1 MATIYVRN
9 VPDEVVERLGRLAA
23 RAGVSVNRLV
33 LQELTEAARRADN
46 ADLLAGLP
54 DLGISVADLL
64 ETFDRPFD
72 GRGR

>member
-1 MATIYVRN
+1 MATVYVRN

-33 LQELTEAARRADN
+33 LQELATLARQADN

-54 DLGISVADLL
+54 DLGIPVSDIVGDD
-64 ETFDRPFD
+64 DR
-72 GRGR
+72 GGGQR